1 MVHVT
6 FYAQPRTN
14 RPFLRVSKLKQGEM
28 QESTDPEVQNYL
40 IFTDIGSTAFKV
52 LFALDEKVS
61 VQTKNVQQAK
71 YNWSLVFSSAYF
83 NVTMT
88 MMEYARTKKDAKAEP
103 PVAEEKMM
111 SLECDGDYYYIVH
124 FVQEF
129 FSEFKQRKPTEL
141 GNWAAFTKLTA
152 ISPQAHLQHWEEYL
166 KVNLVDEANSRLQYM
181 ESQVTSAKNRGINTM
196 EAEQLIRKMDVAIK
210 SEDFPQAMDIARMI
224 EPVLEGVT
232 TEHQELSELS
242 TDANDAILFTQ
253 EMIMEAKKEGIDVSE
268 AKGQFHTVKQAL
280 DDKDYQKVIDL
291 ANRLKNLLEGIRVK
305 HNNAIERYNST
316 KAKLKKV
323 QGKGVDISEST
334 KKMKLAKRAFDDREY
349 DILMEYCDQALEAM
363 AEALKKKKTE
373 MSKKE
378 EANSALERAKEA
390 LENAKEDGL
399 DTTSQ
404 QRLLKEAE
412 KYLGKGDEE
421 KAIDNSELIQKQLNE
436 LKTTSSSLKDN
447 LRRLGSQLDELAN
460 FMDMSKAKKA
470 LSEGETSFKEGDYE
484 KAQALVTEVKDQIER
499 TKTVARPRISIGFS
513 NKQFQSGVWNRC
525 KLTITNSGKAH
536 AKNIEL
542 VFSGTIEVM
551 RIRKIPLLGATERKT
566 VEIGLRSNDVGE
578 LPLDMEITYYRHY
591 DDAKYQ
597 AQGVKWVKFGQ
608 QPVITGADEEIPSFP
623 SQDEVEGGA
632 KAPTESAPPTPAT
645 DEDYIETL
653 TTGIQDSY
661 TYLVKGESFEPAF
674 QVFERLIKGGSKGMC
689 ITRNFPKRL
698 HDKYDL
704 GESKVIWL
712 TNVQGDKM
720 IRPSDIEKI
729 RHSISVFLNENEGAV
744 LFLDGIEYL
753 ITHNKYESVLKFVQS
768 LKDQV
773 AIKKAKFLIPI
784 SPSAIEGHELKLI
797 EREVDEIIQLE
808 D

>member
-14 RPFLRVSKLKQGEM
+14 RPFLRVSRLKQGEM
-28 QESTDPEVQNYL
+28 EEATDPEVQNYL
-40 IFTDIGSTAFKV
+40 IFTDIGGSAYKV
-52 LFALDEKVS
+52 LFAMDEKMS
-61 VQTKNVQQAK
+61 VQIKNVQNPK
-71 YNWSLVFSSAYF
+71 KNWSLVFSSAYF
-83 NVTMT
+83 NVTLT
-88 MMEYARTKKDAKAEP
+88 LMEYTKTVKMEGEEP
-103 PVAEEKMM
+103 PGPDERMM
-111 SLECDGDYYYIVH
+111 SIECDGDYYYIVH
-124 FVQEF
+124 FIQSF
-129 FSEFKQRKPTEL
+129 YSDFTKKRPNEL
-141 GNWAAFTKLTA
+141 SNWAAFTKLTA

-166 KVNLVDEANSRLQYM
+166 KVNLADEANSRLQYM
-181 ESQVTSAKNRGINTM
+181 QSQVTTAKNRGINTM
-196 EAEQLIRKMDVAIK
+196 EAEQLIRKMATAIK
-210 SEDFPQAMDIARMI
+210 HSNFPQAMDIARMI

-232 TEHQELSELS
+232 TEHQEMSELS

-253 EMIMEAKKEGIDVSE
+253 EIIMVAKKEGVDVSE
-268 AKGQFHTVKQAL
+268 AKGMFHLVKQAL

-291 ANRLKNLLEGIRVK
+291 ANRVKSIVESNKVK

-316 KAKLKKV
+316 KAKLKKA
-323 QGKGVDISEST
+323 QSKGVEIGDST

-349 DILMEYCDQALEAM
+349 DIVMEYCDQALEM
-363 AEALKKKKTE
+363 MTEALRKKKKE
-373 MSKKE
+373 LSKKE
-378 EANSALERAKEA
+378 EANQAIERAKEA
-390 LENAKEDGL
+390 LEAAKEKDL
-399 DTTSQ
+399 DIGRQ
-404 QRLLKEAE
+404 EKLLEQAE
-412 KYLGKGDEE
+412 NQLRKGEEE
-421 KAIDNSELIQKQLNE
+421 KAIENAEMIQTQLKELS
-436 LKTTSSSLKDN
+436 TVASSLKET
-447 LRRLGSQLDELAN
+447 LRDLRSKVEELAN
-460 FMDMSKAKKA
+460 FMDMAKA
-470 LSEGETSFKEGDYE
+470 LAVLAAAESAYEESDYE
-484 KAQALVTEVKDQIER
+484 KSQSQVAGIKDQIER

-525 KLTITNSGKAH
+525 KLTVTNSGKAH

-551 RIRKIPLLGATERKT
+551 RIRKLPILKASERKT
-566 VEIGLRSNDVGE
+566 VEIGLRSDDVGE

-608 QPVITGADEEIPSFP
+608 KPVITGEDEEIPSYP
-623 SQDEVEGGA
+623 SQAEDEG
-632 KAPTESAPPTPAT
+632 KAPSETPPPSPAGG
-645 DEDYIETL
+645 EEYIEKL
-653 TTGIQDSY
+653 TTSIQESY

-674 QVFERLIKGGSKGMC
+674 QAFERLIKGGSKGMC

-704 GESKVIWL
+704 GNSKVIWL

-729 RHSISVFLNENEGAV
+729 RHSISLFLKENEGAV
-744 LFLDGIEYL
+744 LLLDGIEYL

-808 D
+808 G